1 MVLAC
6 QVTRRNRP
14 RFKLM
19 EAMARNEIGPCNTSP
34 KRLAHWP
41 APQPNVFNSKR
52 RGDPEMADQA
62 DKLDAPLKPAPP
74 VAKSGEWWRPSNHR
88 GSAEPSPPP
97 SQKAEPQSEPSS
109 KQVDLRT
116 MVVGSGTSFSG
127 EITSCN
133 RLIVE
138 GTVEA
143 KLDNCKDVLINEGG
157 LFKGESATENADIH
171 GAFEG
176 DLVVRKR
183 LLVRSTGRLSG
194 TITYGEI
201 EIERG
206 GKISGII
213 QASGERAI
221 PNTVRAAAAK
231 TLAMNGHG
239 RRSARPKPETEDK
252 ESASAAAQD
261 RTIPGI

>member
-1 MVLAC
+1 
-6 QVTRRNRP
+6 
-14 RFKLM
+14 
-19 EAMARNEIGPCNTSP
+19 
-34 KRLAHWP
+34 
-41 APQPNVFNSKR
+41 
-52 RGDPEMADQA
+52 MADQT
-62 DKLDAPLKPAPP
+62 DNRGVPLKPAPP
-74 VAKSGEWWRPSNHR
+74 VAKSGEWWRPSNLR

-97 SQKAEPQSEPSS
+97 PQTAEPQSEPSN
-109 KQVDLRT
+109 KQVDIRT
-116 MVVGSGTSFSG
+116 MVVGAGTSFSG

-143 KLDNCKDVLINEGG
+143 KLDNCKDVLIQEGG
-157 LFKGESATENADIH
+157 LFKGESATEHADIH

-183 LLVRSTGRLSG
+183 LLVRSTGQLFG

-221 PNTVRAAAAK
+221 PNAVRAAVAK
-231 TLAMNGHG
+231 TLAMSGDG
-239 RRSARPKPETEDK
+239 RRSARARAHPEPE
-252 ESASAAAQD
+252 ENESAAAQNQN
-261 RTIPGI
+261 IPGL

>member
-1 MVLAC
+1 
-6 QVTRRNRP
+6 
-14 RFKLM
+14 
-19 EAMARNEIGPCNTSP
+19 
-34 KRLAHWP
+34 
-41 APQPNVFNSKR
+41 
-52 RGDPEMADQA
+52 
-62 DKLDAPLKPAPP
+62 
-74 VAKSGEWWRPSNHR
+74 
-88 GSAEPSPPP
+88 
-97 SQKAEPQSEPSS
+97 
-109 KQVDLRT
+109 
-116 MVVGSGTSFSG
+116 MVVGAGTSFSG

-143 KLDNCKDVLINEGG
+143 KLDNCKDVLIQEGG
-157 LFKGESATENADIH
+157 LFKGESATEHADIH

-183 LLVRSTGRLSG
+183 LLVRSTGQLSG

-221 PNTVRAAAAK
+221 PNAVRAAVAK
-231 TLAMNGHG
+231 TLAMSGDG
-239 RRSARPKPETEDK
+239 RRSARARAHPEPE
-252 ESASAAAQD
+252 ENESAAAQNQN
-261 RTIPGI
+261 IPGL

>member
-1 MVLAC
+1 
-6 QVTRRNRP
+6 
-14 RFKLM
+14 
-19 EAMARNEIGPCNTSP
+19 
-34 KRLAHWP
+34 
-41 APQPNVFNSKR
+41 
-52 RGDPEMADQA
+52 MADQA
-62 DKLDAPLKPAPP
+62 DNRGVPLKPAQP
-74 VAKSGEWWRPSNHR
+74 VTKPADWWRPGNLR

-97 SQKAEPQSEPSS
+97 PQKAEPQSDPSS
-109 KQVDLRT
+109 KQVDIRT

-183 LLVRSTGRLSG
+183 LLVRSTGRVSG
-194 TITYGEI
+194 MITYGEI

-221 PNTVRAAAAK
+221 PNAVRAAAAK
-231 TLAMNGHG
+231 TLTMNGDG
-239 RRSARPKPETEDK
+239 RRSARARAHPEPEEK
-252 ESASAAAQD
+252 ESAAAQD
-261 RTIPGI
+261 RNIPGI

>member
-1 MVLAC
+1 
-6 QVTRRNRP
+6 
-14 RFKLM
+14 
-19 EAMARNEIGPCNTSP
+19 
-34 KRLAHWP
+34 
-41 APQPNVFNSKR
+41 
-52 RGDPEMADQA
+52 MADQA
-62 DKLDAPLKPAPP
+62 DNRGVPLKPAQP
-74 VAKSGEWWRPSNHR
+74 VAKSGEWWRPGNPR
-88 GSAEPSPPP
+88 GSAEAPPRP
-97 SQKAEPQSEPSS
+97 AQKADPGSEPSS
-109 KQVDLRT
+109 KQVDVRT
-116 MVVGSGTSFSG
+116 MIVGSGTTFSG

-143 KLDNCKDVLINEGG
+143 KLDNCEDVLINEGG

-183 LLVRSTGRLSG
+183 LLVRSTARLSG

-206 GKISGII
+206 GKISGVI

-221 PNTVRAAAAK
+221 PNAVRAAAAK
-231 TLAMNGHG
+231 ALAMGG
-239 RRSARPKPETEDK
+239 RGRKSARPRDYAGPETEEK
-252 ESASAAAQD
+252 ESAAAQD
-261 RTIPGI
+261 RNIPGI

>member
-1 MVLAC
+1 
-6 QVTRRNRP
+6 
-14 RFKLM
+14 
-19 EAMARNEIGPCNTSP
+19 
-34 KRLAHWP
+34 
-41 APQPNVFNSKR
+41 
-52 RGDPEMADQA
+52 MADQT
-62 DKLDAPLKPAPP
+62 DNRGVPLKPAPP
-74 VAKSGEWWRPSNHR
+74 VAKSGEWCPSNLR

-97 SQKAEPQSEPSS
+97 PQTAEPQSEPSN
-109 KQVDLRT
+109 KQVDIRT
-116 MVVGSGTSFSG
+116 MVVGAGTSFSG

-143 KLDNCKDVLINEGG
+143 KLDNCKDVLIQEGG
-157 LFKGESATENADIH
+157 LFKGESATEHADIH

-183 LLVRSTGRLSG
+183 LLVRSTGQLFG

-221 PNTVRAAAAK
+221 PNAVRAAVAK
-231 TLAMNGHG
+231 TLAMSGDG
-239 RRSARPKPETEDK
+239 RRSARARAHPEPE
-252 ESASAAAQD
+252 ENESAAAQNQN
-261 RTIPGI
+261 IPGL

>member
-1 MVLAC
+1 
-6 QVTRRNRP
+6 
-14 RFKLM
+14 
-19 EAMARNEIGPCNTSP
+19 
-34 KRLAHWP
+34 
-41 APQPNVFNSKR
+41 
-52 RGDPEMADQA
+52 MADQT
-62 DKLDAPLKPAPP
+62 DNRGVPLKPAPP
-74 VAKSGEWWRPSNHR
+74 VAKSGEWWRPSNLR

-97 SQKAEPQSEPSS
+97 PQTAEPQSEPSN
-109 KQVDLRT
+109 KQVDIRT
-116 MVVGSGTSFSG
+116 MVVGAGTSFSG

-143 KLDNCKDVLINEGG
+143 KLDNCKDVLIQEGG
-157 LFKGESATENADIH
+157 LFKGESATEHADIH

-183 LLVRSTGRLSG
+183 LLVRSTGQLSG

-221 PNTVRAAAAK
+221 PNAVRAAVAK
-231 TLAMNGHG
+231 TLAMSGDG
-239 RRSARPKPETEDK
+239 RRSARARAHPEPE
-252 ESASAAAQD
+252 ENESAAAQNQN
-261 RTIPGI
+261 IPGL

>member
-1 MVLAC
+1 
-6 QVTRRNRP
+6 
-14 RFKLM
+14 
-19 EAMARNEIGPCNTSP
+19 
-34 KRLAHWP
+34 
-41 APQPNVFNSKR
+41 
-52 RGDPEMADQA
+52 MADQA
-62 DKLDAPLKPAPP
+62 DNRGLPFRPAHLVDKLTGPFRP
-74 VAKSGEWWRPSNHR
+74 GEGPRPSTAAGVAAASSHQ
-88 GSAEPSPPP
+88 EP
-97 SQKAEPQSEPSS
+97 EPQSQPRSGG
-109 KQVDLRT
+109 VDIRT
-116 MVVGSGTSFSG
+116 MIVGAETAFSG

-143 KLDNCKDVLINEGG
+143 KLDNGEDVLINQGG

-171 GAFEG
+171 GTFEG

-221 PNTVRAAAAK
+221 PHAVRAAAAK
-231 TLAMNGHG
+231 TLTMNGDG
-239 RRSARPKPETEDK
+239 RRSARARAHPEPEEK
-252 ESASAAAQD
+252 EAAAAQD
-261 RTIPGI
+261 RNIPGI

>member
-1 MVLAC
+1 
-6 QVTRRNRP
+6 
-14 RFKLM
+14 
-19 EAMARNEIGPCNTSP
+19 
-34 KRLAHWP
+34 
-41 APQPNVFNSKR
+41 
-52 RGDPEMADQA
+52 MADQT
-62 DKLDAPLKPAPP
+62 DNRGVPLKPAPP
-74 VAKSGEWWRPSNHR
+74 VAKSGEWWRPSNLR
-88 GSAEPSPPP
+88 GSAEPSPPSP
-97 SQKAEPQSEPSS
+97 QKADPQSEPSS
-109 KQVDLRT
+109 KQVDIRT

-143 KLDNCKDVLINEGG
+143 KLDNCKDVLIQEGG
-157 LFKGESATENADIH
+157 LFKGESATEHADIH

-183 LLVRSTGRLSG
+183 LLVRSTGQLSG

-221 PNTVRAAAAK
+221 PNAVRAAVAK
-231 TLAMNGHG
+231 TLAMSGDG
-239 RRSARPKPETEDK
+239 RRSARARAHPEPKENE
-252 ESASAAAQD
+252 AAAAQNQN
-261 RTIPGI
+261 IPGL

>member
-1 MVLAC
+1 
-6 QVTRRNRP
+6 
-14 RFKLM
+14 
-19 EAMARNEIGPCNTSP
+19 
-34 KRLAHWP
+34 
-41 APQPNVFNSKR
+41 
-52 RGDPEMADQA
+52 MADQA
-62 DKLDAPLKPAPP
+62 DNRRVPLKPAQP
-74 VAKSGEWWRPSNHR
+74 VAKSGEWWRPSNLR
-88 GSAEPSPPP
+88 GSAEPSPPSP
-97 SQKAEPQSEPSS
+97 QKAEPQSS
-109 KQVDLRT
+109 KQVDIRT

-183 LLVRSTGRLSG
+183 LLVRSTGQLSG

-221 PNTVRAAAAK
+221 PNAVRAAAAK
-231 TLAMNGHG
+231 TLAMNGDG
-239 RRSARPKPETEDK
+239 RRSARTRAHPEPEPEEK
-252 ESASAAAQD
+252 EPAAAQD
-261 RTIPGI
+261 RNIPGI

>member
-1 MVLAC
+1 
-6 QVTRRNRP
+6 
-14 RFKLM
+14 
-19 EAMARNEIGPCNTSP
+19 
-34 KRLAHWP
+34 
-41 APQPNVFNSKR
+41 
-52 RGDPEMADQA
+52 MADQT
-62 DKLDAPLKPAPP
+62 DNRGVPLKPAPP
-74 VAKSGEWWRPSNHR
+74 VAKSGEWCPSNLR

-97 SQKAEPQSEPSS
+97 PQTAEPQSEPSN
-109 KQVDLRT
+109 KQVDIRT
-116 MVVGSGTSFSG
+116 MVVGAGTSFSG

-143 KLDNCKDVLINEGG
+143 KLDNCKDVLIQEGG
-157 LFKGESATENADIH
+157 LFKGESATEHADIH

-183 LLVRSTGRLSG
+183 LLVRSTGQLSG

-221 PNTVRAAAAK
+221 PNAVRAAVAK
-231 TLAMNGHG
+231 TLAMNGDG
-239 RRSARPKPETEDK
+239 RRSARARAHPEPE
-252 ESASAAAQD
+252 ENGSAAAQNQN
-261 RTIPGI
+261 IPGL

>member
-1 MVLAC
+1 
-6 QVTRRNRP
+6 
-14 RFKLM
+14 
-19 EAMARNEIGPCNTSP
+19 
-34 KRLAHWP
+34 
-41 APQPNVFNSKR
+41 
-52 RGDPEMADQA
+52 MADQA
-62 DKLDAPLKPAPP
+62 ENRRVPLKPAQP
-74 VAKSGEWWRPSNHR
+74 VAKSGEWWRPSNLR
-88 GSAEPSPPP
+88 GYAESSPPP
-97 SQKAEPQSEPSS
+97 PQKAEPQSEPSS
-109 KQVDLRT
+109 KQVDIRT

-157 LFKGESATENADIH
+157 LFKGESATEHADIH

-183 LLVRSTGRLSG
+183 LLVRSTGRLFG

-213 QASGERAI
+213 QASGERPI
-221 PNTVRAAAAK
+221 PNAVRAAAAK

-239 RRSARPKPETEDK
+239 RRSARARAQPEPQTEEK
-252 ESASAAAQD
+252 ESAAAQD
-261 RTIPGI
+261 RNIPGI

>member
-1 MVLAC
+1 
-6 QVTRRNRP
+6 
-14 RFKLM
+14 
-19 EAMARNEIGPCNTSP
+19 
-34 KRLAHWP
+34 
-41 APQPNVFNSKR
+41 
-52 RGDPEMADQA
+52 MADQT
-62 DKLDAPLKPAPP
+62 DNRGVPLKPAPP
-74 VAKSGEWWRPSNHR
+74 VAKSGEWWRPSNLR

-97 SQKAEPQSEPSS
+97 PQTAEPQSEPSN
-109 KQVDLRT
+109 KQVDIRT
-116 MVVGSGTSFSG
+116 MVVGAGTSFSG

-143 KLDNCKDVLINEGG
+143 KLDNCKDVLIQEGG
-157 LFKGESATENADIH
+157 LFKGESATEHADIH

-183 LLVRSTGRLSG
+183 LLVRSTGQLSG

-221 PNTVRAAAAK
+221 PNAVRAAVAK
-231 TLAMNGHG
+231 TLAMSGDG
-239 RRSARPKPETEDK
+239 RRSARARAHPEPE
-252 ESASAAAQD
+252 ENESAAAQNQN
-261 RTIPGI
+261 IPGI

>member
-1 MVLAC
+1 
-6 QVTRRNRP
+6 
-14 RFKLM
+14 
-19 EAMARNEIGPCNTSP
+19 
-34 KRLAHWP
+34 
-41 APQPNVFNSKR
+41 
-52 RGDPEMADQA
+52 MADQT
-62 DKLDAPLKPAPP
+62 DNRGVPLKPAPP
-74 VAKSGEWWRPSNHR
+74 VAKSGEWCPSNLR

-97 SQKAEPQSEPSS
+97 PQTAEPQSEPSN
-109 KQVDLRT
+109 KQVDIRT
-116 MVVGSGTSFSG
+116 MVVGAGTSFSG

-143 KLDNCKDVLINEGG
+143 KLDNCKDVLIQEGG
-157 LFKGESATENADIH
+157 LFKGESATEHADIH

-183 LLVRSTGRLSG
+183 LLVRSTGQLSG

-221 PNTVRAAAAK
+221 PNAVRAAVAK
-231 TLAMNGHG
+231 TLAMSGDG
-239 RRSARPKPETEDK
+239 RRSARARAHPEPE
-252 ESASAAAQD
+252 ENESAAAQNQN
-261 RTIPGI
+261 IPGL

>member
-1 MVLAC
+1 
-6 QVTRRNRP
+6 
-14 RFKLM
+14 
-19 EAMARNEIGPCNTSP
+19 
-34 KRLAHWP
+34 
-41 APQPNVFNSKR
+41 
-52 RGDPEMADQA
+52 MADQT
-62 DKLDAPLKPAPP
+62 DNRGVPLKPAPP
-74 VAKSGEWWRPSNHR
+74 VAKSGEWWRPSNLR

-97 SQKAEPQSEPSS
+97 PQTAEPQSEPSN
-109 KQVDLRT
+109 KQVDIRT
-116 MVVGSGTSFSG
+116 MVVGAGTSFSG

-143 KLDNCKDVLINEGG
+143 KLDNCKDVLIQEGG
-157 LFKGESATENADIH
+157 LFKGESATEHADIH

-183 LLVRSTGRLSG
+183 LLVRSTGQLSG

-221 PNTVRAAAAK
+221 PNAVRAAAAK
-231 TLAMNGHG
+231 ALAMNGGG
-239 RRSARPKPETEDK
+239 RRSARARAHPEPKENE
-252 ESASAAAQD
+252 AAAAQNQN
-261 RTIPGI
+261 IPGI

>member
-1 MVLAC
+1 
-6 QVTRRNRP
+6 
-14 RFKLM
+14 
-19 EAMARNEIGPCNTSP
+19 
-34 KRLAHWP
+34 
-41 APQPNVFNSKR
+41 
-52 RGDPEMADQA
+52 MADQA
-62 DKLDAPLKPAPP
+62 DNRGISSNPAPP
-74 VAKSGEWWRPSNHR
+74 VTKPTDWWRPRNPPRSMTEM
-88 GSAEPSPPP
+88 APTPS
-97 SQKAEPQSEPSS
+97 SQQSEPQTQPLGR
-109 KQVDLRT
+109 QVDGRT
-116 MVVGSGTSFSG
+116 MIVGSGTTFSG

-143 KLDNCKDVLINEGG
+143 KLDNGEDVLINEGG
-157 LFKGESATENADIH
+157 LFKGESATEHADIH

-183 LLVRSTGRLSG
+183 LLVRSTGRLFG

-206 GKISGII
+206 GKITGII

-221 PNTVRAAAAK
+221 PNAVRAAAAK

-239 RRSARPKPETEDK
+239 RRSARARAHPEPEQN
-252 ESASAAAQD
+252 EAAAAQD
-261 RTIPGI
+261 RNIPGI

>member
-1 MVLAC
+1 
-6 QVTRRNRP
+6 
-14 RFKLM
+14 
-19 EAMARNEIGPCNTSP
+19 
-34 KRLAHWP
+34 
-41 APQPNVFNSKR
+41 
-52 RGDPEMADQA
+52 MADQT
-62 DKLDAPLKPAPP
+62 DNRGVPLKPAPP
-74 VAKSGEWWRPSNHR
+74 VAKSGEWWRPSNLR

-97 SQKAEPQSEPSS
+97 PQTAEPQSEPSS
-109 KQVDLRT
+109 KQVDIRT
-116 MVVGSGTSFSG
+116 MVVGAGTSFSG

-143 KLDNCKDVLINEGG
+143 KLDNCKDVLIQEGG
-157 LFKGESATENADIH
+157 LFKGESATEHADIH

-183 LLVRSTGRLSG
+183 LLVRSTGQLSG
-194 TITYGEI
+194 TITYGEL

-221 PNTVRAAAAK
+221 PNAVRAAVAK
-231 TLAMNGHG
+231 TLAMSGDG
-239 RRSARPKPETEDK
+239 RRSARARAHPEPE
-252 ESASAAAQD
+252 ENESAAAQNQN
-261 RTIPGI
+261 IPGL

>member
-1 MVLAC
+1 
-6 QVTRRNRP
+6 
-14 RFKLM
+14 
-19 EAMARNEIGPCNTSP
+19 
-34 KRLAHWP
+34 
-41 APQPNVFNSKR
+41 
-52 RGDPEMADQA
+52 MADQA
-62 DKLDAPLKPAPP
+62 DNRGISSNPAPP
-74 VAKSGEWWRPSNHR
+74 VTKPTDWWRPRNPPRSMTEM
-88 GSAEPSPPP
+88 APTPS
-97 SQKAEPQSEPSS
+97 SQQSEPQTQPLSR
-109 KQVDLRT
+109 QVDVRT
-116 MVVGSGTSFSG
+116 MIVGSGTTFSG

-143 KLDNCKDVLINEGG
+143 KLDNCEDVLINEGG

-171 GAFEG
+171 GVFEG

-194 TITYGEI
+194 MITYGEI

-221 PNTVRAAAAK
+221 PNAVRAAAAK
-231 TLAMNGHG
+231 TLAMNGDG
-239 RRSARPKPETEDK
+239 RRSARARAHPEPETEEK
-252 ESASAAAQD
+252 ESAAAQD
-261 RTIPGI
+261 RNIPGI